1 MSLLYVQKVYRSN
14 GFHSKI
20 FSYQHLFSQL
30 FVFPTFKLLV
40 CVQICRQER
49 SHWGEPWGHA
59 PPPRPTSIS
68 EPNKV
73 NSFSFKHQGYY
84 FLRAFRNYMDRKFH
98 DFYRVFNNFW
108 TIYDEFSFFL
118 HKENASLHV
127 GPRPTETSLK

>member
-1 MSLLYVQKVYRSN
+1 MDFIQRYSLISICFTN
-14 GFHSKI
+14 F
-20 FSYQHLFSQL
+20 LFSQL
-30 FVFPTFKLLV
+30 LNYWCLCKYVG
-40 CVQICRQER
+40 R
-49 SHWGEPWGHA
+49 SVATVGNHGAMP

-127 GPRPTETSLK
+127 GPIPTETSLK